1 MNDYIRVNCTEL
13 RWPELVCAEPGSN
26 SRGHSPPFHIANAS
40 ITQLTAIDLLCL
52 IDFSI
57 SKIMEPLLQL
67 ETALRAVVEEAKR
80 PNAAAAFASLRR
92 ADPNN
97 DPALTA
103 VASRVVDLASEVT
116 QLLEPAYLALA
127 DHLFGYQHTQCLAAV
142 VELRIP
148 DCLASGPQTF
158 EQLSISSGARRD
170 RLRQVLR
177 LLYNNGVFSYDAET
191 DSVRNNEASEMLKQ
205 DHWTQWHRWASVCS
219 KQFYQMAQGLPRAMS
234 DGVTRS
240 PAQVHYD
247 TDESMFSY
255 LERNGTMVQLRE
267 CMGAA
272 AIAQTPGMIT
282 GYPWAELSNHTL
294 FDLGG
299 GDGSLIAGLLRA
311 IPTLQGGIM
320 DTPRVFPFLQ
330 EAFHHPSSK
339 YADVALR
346 IPPER
351 VIAGDFLQEVIP
363 SEAYVMRWCLHDWN
377 DEQACQIL
385 RNIRRSIINSPVSRL
400 IILES
405 VLADGRWGRMSR
417 IGDINVMVTAEHGQE
432 RTETQWRQLTACTGW
447 KVVSIT
453 QLPGAWPSAIDMR
466 PVERPEN
473 V

>member
-1 MNDYIRVNCTEL
+1 
-13 RWPELVCAEPGSN
+13 
-26 SRGHSPPFHIANAS
+26 
-40 ITQLTAIDLLCL
+40 
-52 IDFSI
+52 
-57 SKIMEPLLQL
+57 
-67 ETALRAVVEEAKR
+67 
-80 PNAAAAFASLRR
+80 
-92 ADPNN
+92 
-97 DPALTA
+97 
-103 VASRVVDLASEVT
+103 
-116 QLLEPAYLALA
+116 
-127 DHLFGYQHTQCLAAV
+127 
-142 VELRIP
+142 
-148 DCLASGPQTF
+148 
-158 EQLSISSGARRD
+158 
-170 RLRQVLR
+170 
-177 LLYNNGVFSYDAET
+177 
-191 DSVRNNEASEMLKQ
+191 
-205 DHWTQWHRWASVCS
+205 
-219 KQFYQMAQGLPRAMS
+219 
-234 DGVTRS
+234 
-240 PAQVHYD
+240 
-247 TDESMFSY
+247 
-255 LERNGTMVQLRE
+255 
-267 CMGAA
+267 
-272 AIAQTPGMIT
+272 MIT

-320 DTPRVFPFLQ
+320 DTPRVLPFLQ

-400 IILES
+400 IVLES

-417 IGDINVMVTAEHGQE
+417 LGDINVMVTAEHGQE
-432 RTETQWRQLTACTGW
+432 RTETQWRQLAACTGW

>member
-1 MNDYIRVNCTEL
+1 MVSHVSLSFACISD
-13 RWPELVCAEPGSN
+13 SN
-26 SRGHSPPFHIANAS
+26 TH
-40 ITQLTAIDLLCL
+40 T
-52 IDFSI
+52 
-57 SKIMEPLLQL
+57 
-67 ETALRAVVEEAKR
+67 EAK
-80 PNAAAAFASLRR
+80 
-92 ADPNN
+92 
-97 DPALTA
+97 
-103 VASRVVDLASEVT
+103 
-116 QLLEPAYLALA
+116 
-127 DHLFGYQHTQCLAAV
+127 
-142 VELRIP
+142 
-148 DCLASGPQTF
+148 
-158 EQLSISSGARRD
+158 
-170 RLRQVLR
+170 
-177 LLYNNGVFSYDAET
+177 
-191 DSVRNNEASEMLKQ
+191 
-205 DHWTQWHRWASVCS
+205 
-219 KQFYQMAQGLPRAMS
+219 LP
-234 DGVTRS
+234 GS

-320 DTPRVFPFLQ
+320 DTPRVLPFLQ

-400 IILES
+400 IVLES

-417 IGDINVMVTAEHGQE
+417 LGDINVMVTAEHGQE
-432 RTETQWRQLTACTGW
+432 RTETQWRQLAACTGW